1 MNIFNKP
8 INEIIKSRHSV
19 RTYENNELPKD
30 VLNKVKTYV
39 YEINNSKGIFGDKIR
54 INLIEKNDE
63 NKETKLG
70 TYGVIKGAN
79 YYLTAA
85 YDKSDGKG
93 LYDIGYL
100 LEKVVLYCTD
110 LGLGTVWLGGTF
122 NKSKFAE
129 VINLKD
135 NESLSIVC
143 PFGIEADKKTLV
155 AKMFGVN
162 TNKRKD
168 FTSLFFKDNFD
179 TTLSYEEAGE
189 YGEVLEN
196 IRLAPSS
203 LNKQPW
209 RIVKEDN
216 NLHIYSDGKI
226 DMNKVDI
233 GIALC
238 HIELTAR
245 EKGLNGKFEVL
256 KNKVSDKFEYVI
268 SWIDENN

>member
-30 VLNKVKTYV
+30 VLNKVKTYID
-39 YEINNSKGIFGDKIR
+39 EINNSKGIFGDKIR

-85 YDKSDGKG
+85 YDKSDDKG

-129 VINLKD
+129 AINLKD

-143 PFGIEADKKTLV
+143 PFGIEADKKTFV

-179 TTLSYEEAGE
+179 TALSYEEAGE

-238 HIELTAR
+238 HLELTAS
-245 EKGLNGKFEVL
+245 EKGLNGKFEIL
-256 KNKVSDKFEYVI
+256 KDKVSDKFEYVI

>member
-30 VLNKVKTYV
+30 VLNKVKTYID
-39 YEINNSKGIFGDKIR
+39 EINNSNGIFGNKIR

-85 YDKSDGKG
+85 YDKSDDKG

-129 VINLKD
+129 AINLKD

-196 IRLAPSS
+196 IRLAPSA

-209 RIVKEDN
+209 RIVKEDK

-226 DMNKVDI
+226 DINKVDI

-238 HIELTAR
+238 HLELTAR
-245 EKGLNGKFEVL
+245 EKGLNGKFEIL

>member
-30 VLNKVKTYV
+30 VLNKVKTYID
-39 YEINNSKGIFGDKIR
+39 EINNSNGIFGNKIR

-85 YDKSDGKG
+85 YDKSDDKG

-129 VINLKD
+129 AINLKD

-143 PFGIEADKKTLV
+143 PFGIEADKKTFI
-155 AKMFGVN
+155 AKMLGVN

-179 TTLSYEEAGE
+179 TALSYEEAGE

-196 IRLAPSS
+196 IRLAPSA

-216 NLHIYSDGKI
+216 KLHIYSDGKI

-238 HIELTAR
+238 HLELTAR
-245 EKGLNGKFEVL
+245 EKGLNGKFEIL

>member
-30 VLNKVKTYV
+30 VLNKVKTYID
-39 YEINNSKGIFGDKIR
+39 EINNSKGIFGDKIR

-196 IRLAPSS
+196 IRLAPSA

-209 RIVKEDN
+209 RIVKEDK

-226 DMNKVDI
+226 DINKVDI

-238 HIELTAR
+238 HLELTAS
-245 EKGLNGKFEVL
+245 EKGLNGKFEIL
-256 KNKVSDKFEYVI
+256 KDKVSDKFEYVI

>member
-30 VLNKVKTYV
+30 VLNKVKTYID
-39 YEINNSKGIFGDKIR
+39 EINNSKGIFGDKIR

-85 YDKSDGKG
+85 YDKSDDKG

-129 VINLKD
+129 AINLKD
-135 NESLSIVC
+135 NELLSIVC
-143 PFGIEADKKTLV
+143 PFGIEADKKTFV

-179 TTLSYEEAGE
+179 TTLSYEESGE

-196 IRLAPSS
+196 IRLAPSA
-203 LNKQPW
+203 LNNQPW

-238 HIELTAR
+238 HLELTAS
-245 EKGLNGKFEVL
+245 EKGLNGKFEIL
-256 KNKVSDKFEYVI
+256 KDKVSDKFEYVI

>member
-30 VLNKVKTYV
+30 VLNKVKTYID
-39 YEINNSKGIFGDKIR
+39 EINNSKGIFGNKIR
-54 INLIEKNDE
+54 INLIEKNDK
-63 NKETKLG
+63 NKEIKLG

-179 TTLSYEEAGE
+179 TTLSYEETGE

-196 IRLAPSS
+196 IRLAPSA

-209 RIVKEDN
+209 RIVKEDK

-226 DMNKVDI
+226 DINKVDI

-238 HIELTAR
+238 HLELTAS
-245 EKGLNGKFEVL
+245 EKGLNGKFEIL
-256 KNKVSDKFEYVI
+256 KDKVSDKFEYVI
-268 SWIDENN
+268 SWIDEND

>member
-30 VLNKVKTYV
+30 VLNKVKTYID
-39 YEINNSKGIFGDKIR
+39 EINNSKGIFGDKIR

-85 YDKSDGKG
+85 YDKSDNKG

-129 VINLKD
+129 AINLKD

-143 PFGIEADKKTLV
+143 PFGIEADKKTFV

-179 TTLSYEEAGE
+179 TALSYEEAGE

-196 IRLAPSS
+196 IRLAPSA

-216 NLHIYSDGKI
+216 KLHIYSDGKI

-238 HIELTAR
+238 HLELTAR
-245 EKGLNGKFEVL
+245 EKGLNGKFEIL

>member
-30 VLNKVKTYV
+30 VLNKVKTYID
-39 YEINNSKGIFGDKIR
+39 EINNSNGIFGNKIR

-85 YDKSDGKG
+85 YDKSDDKG

-179 TTLSYEEAGE
+179 TALSYEEAGE

-256 KNKVSDKFEYVI
+256 KNQVSDKFEYVI